1 MKVCKIVRKPGR
13 GADGGGGGSLSFPT
27 GHALHKFYRPD
38 MRVTSDF
45 PLFAYR
51 DVSGFF
57 PYLHLIE
64 NTDIIGFK
72 LWRFWEAETEEV
84 WDVPSTLPDVNTSD
98 SRLIGKFWAAWQEKQ
113 RFEFPHRHA
122 AHPPAGGNSALP
134 RVSHLPGI
142 CLSRRSRP
150 HEYLERI

>member
-113 RFEFPHRHA
+113 RFEFPHLTLLT
-122 AHPPAGGNSALP
+122 HPPEGTVLCLECHTYPVSAFRGGQG
-134 RVSHLPGI
+134 R
-142 CLSRRSRP
+142 
-150 HEYLERI
+150 EYLERI